1 MGVAPIHPRSRV
13 ELSMSAARVLRCAC
27 ASAFAALLGASSVAA
42 HDQPFS
48 WADLRLEPTALELG
62 LTVHRIDAASAIGVP
77 APESLMSAPFL
88 AQAGPKLAGVLAARL
103 QLSAGAQP
111 LALEWES
118 AEPVPDRTAIV
129 LRYRAPMR
137 GVPGR
142 LHVHARL
149 FPQDLQH
156 ETFLNVYQDGRV
168 VGQAVLD
175 ASRSDTDVF
184 TRGDSGAIAV
194 LETFIPAGIQ
204 HIFIGPDHILFVIGL
219 LLLGGSLSRL
229 VKIVTGFTIA
239 HSLTLALATLN
250 IVNPP
255 ARLIE
260 PLIALSI
267 VFVGLDNLRTRG
279 RGPDRRALIAFAFG
293 FVHGFGFASVLREF
307 GLPRE
312 SLGWSLL
319 GFNLGVEAGQAC
331 IVLAVAPLL
340 AVLRAHAA
348 RIAPRVVAAGSW
360 GVAIAGA
367 WWFTQRVLVH
377 G

>member
-1 MGVAPIHPRSRV
+1 VGVALLLTRPRAGLPVS
-13 ELSMSAARVLRCAC
+13 SMRVLRCAC
-27 ASAFAALLGASSVAA
+27 AVALAALLGASPVAA

-48 WADLRLEPTALELG
+48 WADVRLEPTALELN
-62 LTVHRIDAASAIGVP
+62 LTVHRVDAASAIGVP

-88 AQAGPKLAGVLAARL
+88 AHASPRLAGVLAARL
-103 QLSAGAQP
+103 QLCAGAQP
-111 LALEWES
+111 LALSWES
-118 AEPVPDRTAIV
+118 AAPLPDRNAVV
-129 LRYRAPMR
+129 LTFRAPMR

-149 FPQDLQH
+149 FPLDLQH

-175 ASRSDTDVF
+175 ASRSETDVF
-184 TRGDSGAIAV
+184 TGGGSGAIAV
-194 LETFIPAGIQ
+194 LGTFIPAGIH

-219 LLLGGSLSRL
+219 LLLGGSLPRL
-229 VKIVTGFTIA
+229 VKIVTGFTLA

-279 RGPDRRALIAFAFG
+279 RSPDRRAWIAFAFG

-307 GLPRE
+307 GLPSQ

-340 AVLRAHAA
+340 AVMRVHAA
-348 RIAPRVVAAGSW
+348 RLAPRVVAAGSW
-360 GVAIAGA
+360 GVAVAGA
-367 WWFTQRVLVH
+367 WWFTQRLLVH